1 MDLAQ
6 RRALLARFGRDFL
19 GVLPPSDPGRRT
31 YLDAAA
37 TSLMPKAVF
46 EAQRAYY
53 ERACANPHT
62 DAHMP
67 GRATTEAIE
76 QARAAVGAL
85 VGYDP
90 SVDEVVFL
98 GSGSTAALNRLARA
112 LFARPGPRDLAV
124 VTTLEHHSNLL
135 PWRRAAGADNV
146 MYVPAREDG
155 TLDLSA
161 LAALLKAHGRRV
173 RVVAAT
179 AASNVTGVVPDLRAI
194 ARAAHE
200 YGAVLAV
207 DAAQAAPHIPLDMH
221 PAGDRA
227 GSIDALA
234 LSGHKLFAP
243 GAPGVLIARKS
254 LLDGAPGADAGG
266 GTVVSVTLE
275 GELLRPELHAREE
288 AGTPNVPGTIG
299 LGVAARILSAIGMDL
314 IEQRDATLT
323 AYCLRELRRLP
334 FAKVYGPTD
343 PSVRRVGTVA
353 FNLTSL
359 PHGLVAA
366 ALSDFFGIA
375 VRNECF
381 CAQPYVR
388 EQLRRSPET
397 PFGCAGGPPARP
409 GMVRASFG
417 PWNGPEDI
425 DRLTDALRRIH
436 ANAATLCA
444 SYEPDAGGVWR
455 SASQVA
461 PASCFSLD
469 GAARGYIERAL
480 GKPAAGAPFWGEDPL
495 RRR

>member
-19 GVLPPSDPGRRT
+19 GVRPPSDPGRRT

-37 TSLMPKAVF
+37 TSLMPRAVF
-46 EAQRAYY
+46 EAQAAYY

-76 QARAAVGAL
+76 QARAAVGRL

-90 SVDEVVFL
+90 SLDEVVFL

-135 PWRRAAGADNV
+135 PWRRAAGESNV
-146 MYVPAREDG
+146 LYVPAREDG
-155 TLDLSA
+155 QLDMQALSA
-161 LAALLKAHGRRV
+161 LLAKHGRRV
-173 RVVAAT
+173 RVVAVT
-179 AASNVTGVVPDLRAI
+179 AASNVTGVVPDLRQI
-194 ARAAHE
+194 ARLAHDH
-200 YGAVLAV
+200 GAVVAV
-207 DAAQAAPHIPLDMH
+207 DAAQAAPHIPLDLH

-227 GSIDALA
+227 GAIDALA

-243 GAPGVLIARKS
+243 GSPGVLIARKS

-275 GELLRPELHAREE
+275 GELLRPEIHAREE

-299 LGVAARILSAIGMDL
+299 LGVVATILATIGMDL
-314 IEQRDATLT
+314 VEQRDATLT
-323 AYCLRELRRLP
+323 AYGLRELRRLP
-334 FAKVYGPTD
+334 FVRVYGPTD
-343 PSVRRVGTVA
+343 PSVRRVGTLA

-366 ALSDFFGIA
+366 ALSDYFGIA

-397 PFGCAGGPPARP
+397 PFGCPGTPPARP

-417 PWNGPEDI
+417 PWTVPEDL
-425 DRLTDALRRIH
+425 DRLTDALGRIH
-436 ANAATLCA
+436 ANAAALCA
-444 SYEPDAGGVWR
+444 AYTPDAGGVWR
-455 SASQVA
+455 AASQAA
-461 PASCFSLD
+461 PASCFSLE

-480 GKPAAGAPFWGEDPL
+480 GLPASGKAFWGDSPL
-495 RRR
+495 RR